1 MRTSIIITVY
11 LSKKNFYEIFDLCT
25 MRSKIFYK
33 KRIPERQ
40 FQGDVTASKTEIVVA
55 VVIQLK
61 IFDTMYKKIFQW
73 IQQRLK
79 LKYIIRSYL
88 M

>member
-1 MRTSIIITVY
+1 MY
-11 LSKKNFYEIFDLCT
+11 NEIQNILQEENSRKT
-25 MRSKIFYK
+25 
-33 KRIPERQ
+33 IP
-40 FQGDVTASKTEIVVA
+40 GDVTASKTEIVVA

-61 IFDTMYKKIFQW
+61 VLDTMYKKIFQW